1 MEDVSDPKFWDTAY
15 DEKRDGW
22 ELGDVTPPIARVLRD
37 EIHGPG
43 RAIVLGCGRGHEVRA
58 AARAG
63 FDVVGVDFAEQPI
76 ADAAKMTPPDLA
88 KRITWSRADIF
99 ALEDE
104 AAFDLLIEHTS
115 YCAIDPKRRDEWMRV
130 ARKVL
135 KPGGTLLA
143 IFYAHERPGGPPYST
158 TREDA
163 RAALER
169 NGFRIERSETPE
181 DSIER
186 RRGAEFLVIATA
198 LPLSGGEAA

>member
-1 MEDVSDPKFWDTAY
+1 MMDVSDPRFWDAAY

-22 ELGDVTPPIARVLRD
+22 ELGDVTPPIARALR
-37 EIHGPG
+37 ELRGPG

-63 FDVVGVDFAEQPI
+63 FEVVGVDFAAQPI
-76 ADAAKMTPPDLA
+76 ADATSLTPPDLA
-88 KRITWSRADIF
+88 KHITWRRADIF

-104 AAFDLLIEHTS
+104 GAFDLLIEHTS

-130 ARKVL
+130 ARKAL

-143 IFYAHERPGGPPYST
+143 IFYAHDRPGGPPYGT
-158 TREDA
+158 TRDDVL
-163 RAALER
+163 AALER
-169 NGFRIERSETPE
+169 NGFRIERSETPA

-186 RRGAEFLVIATA
+186 RCGDEFLVIAKVA
-198 LPLSGGEAA
+198 